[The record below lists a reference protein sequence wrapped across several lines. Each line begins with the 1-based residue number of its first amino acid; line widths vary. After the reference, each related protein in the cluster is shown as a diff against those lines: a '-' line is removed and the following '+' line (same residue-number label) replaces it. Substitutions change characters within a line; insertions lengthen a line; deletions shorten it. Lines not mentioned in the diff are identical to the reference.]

1 MVQVVLQ
8 PALGALVVELPSSRD
23 KEKQVVS
30 KKTAGV
36 LEMTGEY
43 ILINVDVHWPPLDQQ
58 TCTVW

>member
-1 MVQVVLQ
+1 MIQVVLQ

-36 LEMTGEY
+36 LETTGED
-43 ILINVDVHWPPLDQQ
+43 ILISVDIHTP
-58 TCTVW
+58 